1 MAITTPQEAIF
12 DDDDCTLNFM
22 KCIYVVFDLETT
34 GLSRQRSAIIEL
46 AAEMLDPKGVVIP
59 NSKFSSLVKP
69 PSGQYISSFI
79 SNLSGI
85 SNDMVRGESEFD
97 VIGKD
102 FITFLLEKIS
112 EYENVNNKQILDIVF
127 VAHNG
132 RTFDVPFLMHHFIR
146 YKIDISIISNR
157 LYLIDTL
164 IVARNVVKESKLD
177 PPNNYKLAT
186 LYEYCTKNVMEKA
199 HRAEPDIAA
208 TIAVFQHKVFFK
220 RRKDFVFKVL
230 DDATIYAFYDD
241 SDKPNSPNDN
251 SDTDSDKDSISSS
264 SSSDDTDEN
273 SEGDLGPNNLEND
286 FNEVSDQTNQ
296 QIETS
301 WKKIQFTGELM
312 RRNYLTK
319 NAIIEQHATTSK
331 RFL

>member
-1 MAITTPQEAIF
+1 
-12 DDDDCTLNFM
+12 
-22 KCIYVVFDLETT
+22 
-34 GLSRQRSAIIEL
+34 
-46 AAEMLDPKGVVIP
+46 MLDPKGVVIP

-186 LYEYCTKNVMEKA
+186 LYEYCTKNAMEKA

-208 TIAVFQHKVFFK
+208 TIAVFQHKIFFK

-241 SDKPNSPNDN
+241 SDKPNSPNDD
-251 SDTDSDKDSISSS
+251 SDTDSDNGSLTSSI
-264 SSSDDTDEN
+264 SSDDTDEN
-273 SEGDLGPNNLEND
+273 SEGDLGPNNLVNE

-296 QIETS
+296 QIET
-301 WKKIQFTGELM
+301 T
-312 RRNYLTK
+312 
-319 NAIIEQHATTSK
+319 
-331 RFL
+331 